1 MGSLRTAIFS
11 WALARSLDGE
21 FLIRIEDTDAAR
33 NAPEMARLMLEALEW
48 IGLEWDEG
56 PDIGGPYA
64 PYVQSER
71 LARHQEVAKTLLESG
86 QAYYGDDPE
95 APAEAGDNPLRLR
108 LQDKDI
114 VIEDALRG
122 PLTFSMAER
131 PDPVLVRTD
140 GKPLYH
146 LATIVDDHDQA
157 ITHVVRGEEWLSS
170 LPIHAYLYR
179 LLGWPEPVWVH
190 LPLVLN
196 QERQRLSKRDPEG
209 GYLVQDFQ
217 EAGYLP
223 AALFNYLLLLG
234 WSPDGEQ
241 EIISKWE
248 ARRQFRLERLNKAAA
263 IFDWDKAKWVNR
275 QYMKKLSNSELA
287 QQIHPHLEDWYESLP
302 ASDDWL
308 LRLAA
313 LIREEISLFS
323 EAPAAASWAFE
334 AGFEYTD
341 AANKSLSDE
350 AARPVLIRLI
360 AELAQLVLLDTSTAD
375 RILKRMRQD
384 FKELAGL
391 SASQVMQPLRAA
403 LTGKLDGPPLPEIM
417 ALLGSARCMERLAS
431 AHKRATV

>member
-1 MGSLRTAIFS
+1 
-11 WALARSLDGE
+11 
-21 FLIRIEDTDAAR
+21 
-33 NAPEMARLMLEALEW
+33 
-48 IGLEWDEG
+48 
-56 PDIGGPYA
+56 
-64 PYVQSER
+64 
-71 LARHQEVAKTLLESG
+71 
-86 QAYYGDDPE
+86 
-95 APAEAGDNPLRLR
+95 
-108 LQDKDI
+108 
-114 VIEDALRG
+114 
-122 PLTFSMAER
+122 
-131 PDPVLVRTD
+131 
-140 GKPLYH
+140 
-146 LATIVDDHDQA
+146 
-157 ITHVVRGEEWLSS
+157 
-170 LPIHAYLYR
+170 
-179 LLGWPEPVWVH
+179 
-190 LPLVLN
+190 
-196 QERQRLSKRDPEG
+196 
-209 GYLVQDFQ
+209 VQDFQ

>member
-1 MGSLRTAIFS
+1 
-11 WALARSLDGE
+11 
-21 FLIRIEDTDAAR
+21 
-33 NAPEMARLMLEALEW
+33 
-48 IGLEWDEG
+48 
-56 PDIGGPYA
+56 
-64 PYVQSER
+64 
-71 LARHQEVAKTLLESG
+71 
-86 QAYYGDDPE
+86 
-95 APAEAGDNPLRLR
+95 
-108 LQDKDI
+108 
-114 VIEDALRG
+114 
-122 PLTFSMAER
+122 
-131 PDPVLVRTD
+131 LVRTD